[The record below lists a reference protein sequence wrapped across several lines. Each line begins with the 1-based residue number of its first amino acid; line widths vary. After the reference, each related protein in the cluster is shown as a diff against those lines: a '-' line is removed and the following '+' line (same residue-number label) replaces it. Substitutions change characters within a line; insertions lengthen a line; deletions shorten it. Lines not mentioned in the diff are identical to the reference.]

1 MEKGTC
7 RVCNSSSLYSII
19 DFGDQPISSK
29 FHEDS
34 KIAQLRYP
42 LELMLC
48 EECFHNQ
55 LSATVPPEIIYTD
68 YLSFRGDTE
77 SSKTYFDK
85 LSGYIDS
92 LCPDKGDTRTV
103 LDIGCNDGTGLDAF
117 SRRNWQTYGVDP
129 ARNLYE
135 ITSAKSGHIVI
146 RDFWSTSVARGL
158 QEQIS
163 LRSKAN
169 TVDVITVI
177 NILSH
182 VDDLVDFMEGCKM
195 LMSSTTRLY
204 MQLGQANMILNRN
217 FDAINHEHLSYFTI
231 RSFDRLV
238 TDHGMRITNLIMQSI
253 YGGSYLFEVV
263 LNDSDI
269 KRIIDLENHIETETV
284 NYKLSKYQEFG
295 SEINKIITN
304 ITNTIEKYRSSGF
317 TIIGYG
323 AYNKANSI
331 INLVNMEL
339 NYILDENDNKVGLY
353 TPNSN
358 IKILPREYLEQ
369 DQSENILIV
378 ILAWNWATEIKD
390 KLRYKKTKNN
400 QNTKTILTL
409 QYFPEIKITTIFT
422 TH

>member
-1 MEKGTC
+1 
-7 RVCNSSSLYSII
+7 
-19 DFGDQPISSK
+19 
-29 FHEDS
+29 
-34 KIAQLRYP
+34 
-42 LELMLC
+42 
-48 EECFHNQ
+48 
-55 LSATVPPEIIYTD
+55 
-68 YLSFRGDTE
+68 
-77 SSKTYFDK
+77 
-85 LSGYIDS
+85 
-92 LCPDKGDTRTV
+92 
-103 LDIGCNDGTGLDAF
+103 
-117 SRRNWQTYGVDP
+117 
-129 ARNLYE
+129 
-135 ITSAKSGHIVI
+135 
-146 RDFWSTSVARGL
+146 
-158 QEQIS
+158 
-163 LRSKAN
+163 
-169 TVDVITVI
+169 
-177 NILSH
+177 
-182 VDDLVDFMEGCKM
+182 
-195 LMSSTTRLY
+195 
-204 MQLGQANMILNRN
+204 
-217 FDAINHEHLSYFTI
+217 
-231 RSFDRLV
+231 
-238 TDHGMRITNLIMQSI
+238 MQSI